1 MVLGGL
7 AGSTSQM
14 ISASVMALARLLFEF
29 TPSIMP
35 MIDDLIPAVIMLLRS
50 KAREVIKSV
59 LGFLKVYLFTI
70 IFS

>member
-1 MVLGGL
+1 
-7 AGSTSQM
+7 
-14 ISASVMALARLLFEF
+14 MALARLLFEF